1 MYPGRGTC
9 IRGWEREGTHIRR
22 ELKVQDVLNTGSG
35 MAEEVKAEVKETGL
49 EK

>member
-9 IRGWEREGTHIRR
+9 IRGWEREGTHVRR
-22 ELKVQDVLNTGSG
+22 ELKAQDVLNWKRDGG
-35 MAEEVKAEVKETGL
+35 RPEVKETGL